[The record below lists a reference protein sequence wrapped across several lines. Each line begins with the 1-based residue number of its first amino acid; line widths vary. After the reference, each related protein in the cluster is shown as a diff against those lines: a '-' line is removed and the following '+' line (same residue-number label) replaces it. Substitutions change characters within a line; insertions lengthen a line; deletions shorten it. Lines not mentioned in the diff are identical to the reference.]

1 MEKQDRSFMELAL
14 EEAREA
20 ARLGEVPIGAVL
32 IGPEGEILGR
42 GHNLREK
49 KQDPT
54 AHAEVLALQEA
65 ARRLGTWRLE
75 GSTLYVTLEPCPMC
89 AGAIM
94 LARVERLVYGAA
106 DPKGGAIES
115 LLNLYE
121 YRGFNHQVSYQGG
134 VLAEK
139 CSKVLSDFFRD
150 LRKGRVSESG

>member
-1 MEKQDRSFMELAL
+1 MELAL

-134 VLAEK
+134 VLAGE